1 MMNSFQYPSG
11 ATPLDP
17 DDMYGLKIKHITT
30 RQELDRWEQDNIN
43 DALQW
48 LVERRKADIL
58 TEVFIK
64 TLHQKM
70 FGKVWKWAGT
80 FRKSGKN
87 IGVDWPQIAV
97 SIHAL
102 LHDVRYWIDN
112 KTYRDDEIAVRLHHR
127 LVFIH
132 PFTNGNGRHA
142 RLMADVLLD
151 EVFYKEPF
159 SWNIPGV
166 DDPDEVRKKYLL
178 ALRAADKN
186 NYSALLAFVNR

>member
-1 MMNSFQYPSG
+1 MNSFRYPPG

-17 DDMYGLKIKHITT
+17 DDMDGLEIKHITT

-48 LVERRKADIL
+48 LGRRRKADIL
-58 TEVFIK
+58 TEAFVR

-87 IGVDWPQIAV
+87 VGVDWTQISV
-97 SIHAL
+97 NIHNL
-102 LHDVRYWIDN
+102 LGDVRFWIDH
-112 KTYRDDEIAVRLHHR
+112 KTYGEDEIAVRLHHR
-127 LVFIH
+127 LVLIH
-132 PFTNGNGRHA
+132 PFANGNGRHA
-142 RLMADVLLD
+142 RLMADALLQ
-151 EVFYKEPF
+151 EVFHKEPF

-166 DDPDEVRKKYLL
+166 DDSDKVRKKYLL

-186 NYSALLAFVNR
+186 NYLALLAFIKR

>member
-17 DDMYGLKIKHITT
+17 DEMYGLKIKHITT

-48 LVERRKADIL
+48 LGERRKTDIL
-58 TEVFIK
+58 TEAFIK

-87 IGVDWPQIAV
+87 IGIDWPQIPV
-97 SIHAL
+97 DIHNL
-102 LHDVRYWIDN
+102 LHDVRYWIDH
-112 KTYRDDEIAVRLHHR
+112 KTYGDDEIAVRLHHR
-127 LVFIH
+127 LVLIH
-132 PFTNGNGRHA
+132 PFANGNGRHA
-142 RLMADVLLD
+142 RLMADVLLQ
-151 EVFYKEPF
+151 EVFHKEPF
-159 SWNIPGV
+159 SWNVPGE

-178 ALRAADKN
+178 ALCAADKN
-186 NYSALLAFVNR
+186 NYSALLAFVKR